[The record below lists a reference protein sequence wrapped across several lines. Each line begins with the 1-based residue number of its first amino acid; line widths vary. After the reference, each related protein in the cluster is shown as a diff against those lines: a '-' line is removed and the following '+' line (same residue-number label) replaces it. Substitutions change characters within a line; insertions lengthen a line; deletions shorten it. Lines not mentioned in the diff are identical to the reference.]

1 MNVLLISE
9 ENDAI
14 SERVVN
20 NVENCYDN
28 IEESFN
34 NKIKFLKSKNGKT
47 KVDVYL
53 IISDKTE
60 FIEME
65 FNKIKEKNKVM
76 IVTQNFTPKH
86 VIACL
91 ILTENLYSGKKEEK
105 YILEKITN
113 LLQKNRVLPVNLRRL
128 CRLPAAT
135 GTDILSQMMPL

>member
-28 IEESFN
+28 IEESFS

-60 FIEME
+60 FIEKE

-113 LLQKNRVLPVNLRRL
+113 LYEKNRKEVVS
-128 CRLPAAT
+128 A
-135 GTDILSQMMPL
+135 

>member
-105 YILEKITN
+105 YILEKIAK
-113 LLQKNRVLPVNLRRL
+113 LYEKNRKEVVS
-128 CRLPAAT
+128 A
-135 GTDILSQMMPL
+135 

>member
-14 SERVVN
+14 SEIVVN

-60 FIEME
+60 FIEKE

-113 LLQKNRVLPVNLRRL
+113 LYEKNRKEVVS
-128 CRLPAAT
+128 A
-135 GTDILSQMMPL
+135 

>member
-60 FIEME
+60 FIEKE

-113 LLQKNRVLPVNLRRL
+113 LYEKNRKEVVS
-128 CRLPAAT
+128 A
-135 GTDILSQMMPL
+135 

>member
-86 VIACL
+86 VIVCL

-113 LLQKNRVLPVNLRRL
+113 LYEKNRKEVVS
-128 CRLPAAT
+128 A
-135 GTDILSQMMPL
+135 

>member
-76 IVTQNFTPKH
+76 IVTQIFTPKH

-105 YILEKITN
+105 YILEKIAN
-113 LLQKNRVLPVNLRRL
+113 LYEKNRKEVVS
-128 CRLPAAT
+128 A
-135 GTDILSQMMPL
+135 

>member
-105 YILEKITN
+105 YILEKIAN
-113 LLQKNRVLPVNLRRL
+113 LYEKNRKEVVS
-128 CRLPAAT
+128 A
-135 GTDILSQMMPL
+135 